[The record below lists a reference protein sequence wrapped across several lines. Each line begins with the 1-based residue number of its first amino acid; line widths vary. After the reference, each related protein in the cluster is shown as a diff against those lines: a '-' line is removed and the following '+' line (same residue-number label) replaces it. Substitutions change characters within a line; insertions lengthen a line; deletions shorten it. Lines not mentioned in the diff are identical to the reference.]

1 MPTFVTRDYA
11 DALADRLDRAVLG
24 VDACCLVP
32 MNAFGDRKD
41 ATKAFRAAH
50 TPQRALHLY
59 TDLRQEPEH
68 ARLEG
73 DLGFESDEIED
84 LDADALDALI
94 AETGVDMSVP
104 PAPGFRGHRSAAL
117 DRLGFAIEQI
127 VGRYKWTRNNPATP
141 DGTSKLS
148 PWMHFGVLSPREVA
162 RAVTAAE
169 EAGDLHRAARYKFLD
184 ETLTWREYYYHR
196 CRHDADFSRYDGL
209 PAWAKE
215 TLAEHADDPRDPLP
229 LDALIHGETDDAVW
243 NAAQKQFL
251 LDGWMNNNL
260 RMYWVKQI
268 LPWCTTPER
277 AFAAACYLNDRFSL
291 DGRDAATYGGIR
303 WGFGESKKAYRETP
317 VYGWVPKKSS
327 AALRKRDGVAGW
339 IEAEAARETF
349 RAALPDD
356 EDAVLG
362 RYL

>member
-1 MPTFVTRDYA
+1 
-11 DALADRLDRAVLG
+11 VLG

-32 MNAFGDRKD
+32 MNAFSKRLGT
-41 ATKAFRAAH
+41 TKAFRAAH
-50 TPQRALHLY
+50 TPQRAANLE
-59 TDLRQEPEH
+59 TDFRQEPDVP
-68 ARLEG
+68 RFDG

-84 LDADALDALI
+84 LDADGLDALI
-94 AETGVDMSVP
+94 AETGVDRSVP

-117 DRLGFAIEQI
+117 ARLDVAVERI

-162 RAVTAAE
+162 RAVVAAE
-169 EAGDLHRAARYKFLD
+169 EAGAIHPAARYKFLD

-196 CRHDADFSRYDGL
+196 CRWDADWTRYRGL
-209 PAWAKE
+209 PTWARQ
-215 TLAEHADDPRDPLP
+215 TLAEHADDPRDVLP
-229 LDALIHGETDDAVW
+229 LDALVHGETDDAVW

-268 LPWCTTPER
+268 LPWCASPAR
-277 AFAAACYLNDRFSL
+277 AFATACYLNDRFSL

-303 WGFGESKKAYRETP
+303 WGFGDSKRAYRETP
-317 VYGWVPKKSS
+317 VYGWVPPKSA
-327 AALRKRDGVAGW
+327 AALRKRDGVPEW
-339 IEAEAARETF
+339 IEAEAARPTF

-356 EDAVLG
+356 EGAALA